1 MNQTDLQEH
10 PETSQA
16 HVTIFTDGACSGN
29 PGAGGWAA
37 VLLAGTAKKEIS
49 GAVAQT
55 TNNRMELTAVIMA
68 LKTLNRACQV
78 DLHSDS
84 AYIVNA
90 FNHNWLKSWQA
101 KGWKNAA
108 GNPVANQDLWQD
120 LLELSRFHTIKWIKV
135 KGHADNDLNN
145 RCDELAVAAVKKLKA
160 AQSQN
165 P

>member
-55 TNNRMELTAVIMA
+55 TNNRAGRRAIMA
-68 LKTLNRACQV
+68 TFSIRICGRIYW
-78 DLHSDS
+78 S
-84 AYIVNA
+84 
-90 FNHNWLKSWQA
+90 FP
-101 KGWKNAA
+101 GFT
-108 GNPVANQDLWQD
+108 P
-120 LLELSRFHTIKWIKV
+120 LS
-135 KGHADNDLNN
+135 G
-145 RCDELAVAAVKKLKA
+145 
-160 AQSQN
+160 
-165 P
+165 